1 MKPQIC
7 VSIEPP
13 NLCKLTFSCTS
24 KGVRFNCREQ
34 TSVYTYK
41 YLWCMYLQLLFW
53 LHQGLYKHS
62 WLPSGGSHA
71 ACRETRSLPLLYCT
85 IDVPSISMQGQ
96 DNNILFWK
104 TCKGSGNLSKEGG
117 YSSIS
122 SWGPCSATMDV
133 WIEDNTC
140 STSEVSF
147 GEKESSWHNII
158 AWLWWVVYWQIS

>member
-7 VSIEPP
+7 VLIEPP
-13 NLCKLTFSCTS
+13 NLCKLAFSCTS

-53 LHQGLYKHS
+53 LHQGLYKHL
-62 WLPSGGSHA
+62 WLPSGGGYAVLSSLT
-71 ACRETRSLPLLYCT
+71 CRETRSLPLLCCT

-104 TCKGSGNLSKEGG
+104 TCIRGLPIFKWRWLLKHIQLRSMLSHIGCVNRRQHLFYIRSK
-117 YSSIS
+117 
-122 SWGPCSATMDV
+122 
-133 WIEDNTC
+133 
-140 STSEVSF
+140 
-147 GEKESSWHNII
+147 
-158 AWLWWVVYWQIS
+158 LWRERKFMT